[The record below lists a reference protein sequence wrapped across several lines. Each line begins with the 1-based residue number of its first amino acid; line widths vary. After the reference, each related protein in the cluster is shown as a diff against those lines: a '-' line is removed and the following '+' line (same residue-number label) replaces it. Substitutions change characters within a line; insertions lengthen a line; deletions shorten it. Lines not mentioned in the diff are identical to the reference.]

1 MLQSRS
7 STNNDERTLL
17 VRFKLEK
24 YAQILSDEE
33 SQLMAHLPAGEEE
46 PAVTIRKLSHTLYAL
61 LATLTTEQ
69 SLRLVHRVEN
79 RNGFEAWRQLV
90 AENTPKTA
98 GRRFAML
105 QTVLQPGMGDDPAKF
120 EEMVKSWNTRWM
132 STKTFQWQS

>member
-7 STNNDERTLL
+7 STDNDERTLL

-24 YAQILSDEE
+24 YEILPDEE
-33 SQLMAHLPAGEEE
+33 SQLVAHLPAGEEE
-46 PAVTIRKLSHTLYAL
+46 PAVTIRKLSHTLCAL

-69 SLRLVHRVEN
+69 SLRLVQRVEN

-105 QTVLQPGMGDDPAKF
+105 QTVLQPGLDDDPADM
-120 EEMVKSWNTRWM
+120 E
-132 STKTFQWQS
+132 